1 MHAFKY
7 GRQLVF
13 NFRMCL
19 PWRAN
24 VNNHH
29 IFKIYFCTSFE
40 VCFVNVWIIALCFF
54 YLKSWMYQFMVFWTP
69 LRIYNMCPVI
79 NSSVMKDMLL
89 IYLIIFQYNH
99 ACTCT
104 AIILVYVLYQYY
116 LTLPYLILYTRLIAD
131 FVCYMN
137 VFIFR
142 KLFLPLF
149 TPFLKW
155 IRMFWI
161 EKKLHKWYLYF
172 SFTYFFSRIYILI
185 WCHV

>member
-1 MHAFKY
+1 MNHRLMFFLFKVLNVSIY
-7 GRQLVF
+7 GVLNTF
-13 NFRMCL
+13 T
-19 PWRAN
+19 
-24 VNNHH
+24 
-29 IFKIYFCTSFE
+29 Y
-40 VCFVNVWIIALCFF
+40 
-54 YLKSWMYQFMVFWTP
+54 
-69 LRIYNMCPVI
+69 IYNMCPVI

-104 AIILVYVLYQYY
+104 AIIRVYVLYQYY

-155 IRMFWI
+155 IRVFWI

-172 SFTYFFSRIYILI
+172 SFTYFFPEFIF
-185 WCHV
+185 

>member
-1 MHAFKY
+1 M
-7 GRQLVF
+7 
-13 NFRMCL
+13 
-19 PWRAN
+19 
-24 VNNHH
+24 NHR
-29 IFKIYFCTSFE
+29 
-40 VCFVNVWIIALCFF
+40 LMFF
-54 YLKSWMYQFMVFWTP
+54 LYLKSWMYQFMVFWTP

-131 FVCYMN
+131 FVCFMN

-155 IRMFWI
+155 IRVFWI

-172 SFTYFFSRIYILI
+172 SFTYFFPRIYILI

>member
-13 NFRMCL
+13 NFRICL

-29 IFKIYFCTSFE
+29 IFKK
-40 VCFVNVWIIALCFF
+40 N
-54 YLKSWMYQFMVFWTP
+54 LKSWMYQFMVFWTP

-131 FVCYMN
+131 FVCYVN

-155 IRMFWI
+155 IRVFWI
-161 EKKLHKWYLYF
+161 EKK
-172 SFTYFFSRIYILI
+172 IA
-185 WCHV
+185 

>member
-13 NFRMCL
+13 NFRICL

-40 VCFVNVWIIALCFF
+40 VCFVNVWIALCFF
-54 YLKSWMYQFMVFWTP
+54 YSKSWMYQFMVFWTP

-131 FVCYMN
+131 FVCYIWMY
-137 VFIFR
+137 
-142 KLFLPLF
+142 LFLENYFCL
-149 TPFLKW
+149 
-155 IRMFWI
+155 
-161 EKKLHKWYLYF
+161 YLRLSWSGF
-172 SFTYFFSRIYILI
+172 ACFE
-185 WCHV
+185 

>member
-1 MHAFKY
+1 
-7 GRQLVF
+7 
-13 NFRMCL
+13 MCL
-19 PWRAN
+19 ISEF
-24 VNNHH
+24 VSLGEQMLTIITFSKY
-29 IFKIYFCTSFE
+29 IFVQVLK
-40 VCFVNVWIIALCFF
+40 FVLLMCESSPYVFF

-142 KLFLPLF
+142 KLFSPLF
-149 TPFLKW
+149 TLFLKW
-155 IRMFWI
+155 IRVFWI

-172 SFTYFFSRIYILI
+172 SFTYFFPRIYILI